1 MKVIG
6 ITGGIGSG
14 KSLVCRF
21 FSMLGIPVYDADAA
35 ARMLMEGD
43 EELRKKIKGELGP
56 DAYLPNG
63 SLNRAWIAGIVFSD
77 PLRLEQ
83 LNELVHPAVTAH
95 FQQWKSKQQSPYVL
109 REAAI
114 LLESGTYHDL
124 DGIILVDAPEAL
136 RLQRVK
142 DRDGRT
148 EEEIRKIIS
157 RQWTSEEK
165 RKYAN
170 FVVQND
176 SNTLLLPQLLS
187 IHRVITTSKT

>member
-21 FSMLGIPVYDADAA
+21 FRMLGIPVYDADAA
-35 ARMLMEGD
+35 ARTLMESD
-43 EELRKKIKGELGP
+43 EALRRMIKSEFGQA
-56 DAYLPNG
+56 AYLPDG
-63 SLNRAWIAGIVFSD
+63 TLNRSYISGIVFSD
-77 PLRLEQ
+77 PARLQ
-83 LNELVHPAVTAH
+83 RLNQMVHPAVAAD
-95 FQQWKSKQQSPYVL
+95 FQQWKLKQRSPYLL

-136 RLQRVK
+136 RIRRVK
-142 DRDGRT
+142 ERDGRT

-170 FVVQND
+170 FVIQND

-187 IHRVITTSKT
+187 IHRVLMTSNT